1 MPIDF
6 TKSYPLITWDLNKTR
21 NNLEYSL
28 FGKKYDSA
36 RGLKVQVVQGE
47 EILTPTDEKLRIYFN
62 KPDGKSVYL
71 ESKKIKDGCFIID
84 FTNQVFAAPGDVFC
98 ELELSY
104 GGKQLQ
110 SDTFKIKAE
119 KSLKDGSIESKN
131 ELVVFIEAL
140 EKIETA
146 EEKANLAHQVAQQ
159 ASELLTQAQN
169 MFTTYETAENA
180 RKTAEQNRA
189 NAENAR
195 ASNEVQRQQ
204 AETARVNTFNSF
216 MANISQQFQEKFD
229 NIETEYLTELT
240 EIKEDIEQLES
251 DVDDLQLKVDLA
263 VIDTQTGTGFV
274 QTTVADEGMPV
285 EIVIEGKTVVT
296 PLDPSREISPD
307 NPAVIQSVGDSPFDV
322 VAIGGDNLFDYTTAV
337 AGIINAN
344 GTISTNSNWRYTP
357 DYYYIVGDME
367 YTISQQYSVYFQMRL
382 CFYDNNKN
390 FLISITFNES
400 AKFSKTFIAPT
411 GARYF
416 RITWANIWDGNPIDR
431 GAIKLELGNTATLYT
446 PYKGSNKITISF
458 SGKSIPN
465 TDVVDKVELFANGK
479 RRDTQKVGVIIF
491 DGSEDENW
499 GKSSANIPYFEI
511 SVGNMKPLSNILCTH
526 YTKRNISVNDT
537 VDVVGISVT
546 DNRKIRIR
554 NGNTINTSLEDFKT
568 GLQSNPVIVL
578 YELADSVVTESEYT
592 PLTTYKGI
600 TNVLTTAS
608 IQPNITAKFLS
619 RLGNFAEVIMA
630 RLDKITQ
637 ALLAL
642 GGTV

>member
-6 TKSYPLITWDLNKTR
+6 TKSYPLITWGLNKTR

-189 NAENAR
+189 NAENTR
-195 ASNEVQRQQ
+195 ASNEAQRQQ
-204 AETARVNTFNSF
+204 AETARANTFNSF

-263 VIDTQTGTGFV
+263 VIDTQSGSFV
-274 QTTVADEGMPV
+274 QSTVADDCVAEV
-285 EIVIEGKTVVT
+285 TIEGKTVVT
-296 PLDPSREISPD
+296 PADPLQDISPD
-307 NPAVIQSVGDSPFDV
+307 NPAIIESVGDEPFDV
-322 VAIGGDNLFDYTTAV
+322 VATGKNLFDKSKRSIGYYIV
-337 AGIINAN
+337 SAN
-344 GTISTNSNWRYTP
+344 GTLSSSSTSDVSDYIFVKPETSYYLSNYNVSGENRH
-357 DYYYIVGDME
+357 IA
-367 YTISQQYSVYFQMRL
+367 
-382 CFYDNNKN
+382 FYDIN
-390 FLISITFNES
+390 
-400 AKFSKTFIAPT
+400 KTFISSIVSSVVNKSFSTPT
-411 GARYF
+411 NAHYVRF
-416 RITWANIWDGNPIDR
+416 TVAKSMVDICQ
-431 GAIKLELGNTATLYT
+431 LELGTEATSYESF
-446 PYKGSNKITISF
+446 KGSNKITISF

-578 YELADSVVTESEYT
+578 YELADSIVTESEYT
-592 PLTTYKGI
+592 PLTTYKGK

-619 RLGNFAEVIMA
+619 RLGNFAEVIVTK
-630 RLDKITQ
+630 LDKLTQ